1 MKSLYNNRYLF
12 KIGSKRLVEANWD
25 LHISRMEALENN
37 ELVALA
43 SSTTLRMIDG
53 LNGIDYREKEIRIK
67 QLKNEIGKLKQ
78 LPNTKANRDKLIAKQ
93 TEYNKLIFMEDYLS
107 LFAFV
112 FGNCFNFPISFF
124 NCLILISFSL

>member
-78 LPNTKANRDKLIAKQ
+78 LPNTKSNRD
-93 TEYNKLIFMEDYLS
+93 
-107 LFAFV
+107 
-112 FGNCFNFPISFF
+112 
-124 NCLILISFSL
+124 